1 VRFGHSDQR
10 AVTQDSSCKF
20 AGSSFF

>member
-10 AVTQDSSCKF
+10 AVTQDPSCKF